1 MIQGD
6 VKTSIPTC
14 IVHKCILIVLLRFSF
29 FVVLFVVRRRIMYC
43 MGNVDL
49 SCWPSTIQVS
59 PKTRRAVRSFFL
71 NYLFNCGARQKY
83 EGFRQPSE
91 YFGNCSKYLVNKCS
105 TSRTVYGKPY
115 LVEYHGTT
123 KVLLSTILLIILYSL

>member
-1 MIQGD
+1 
-6 VKTSIPTC
+6 
-14 IVHKCILIVLLRFSF
+14 
-29 FVVLFVVRRRIMYC
+29 MYC

-49 SCWPSTIQVS
+49 SCLGQVS

-115 LVEYHGTT
+115 LVEYSWYHQSIIIYHPLDIWYV
-123 KVLLSTILLIILYSL
+123 VLLYIVDIFNSHICRYGVGSLMAYQIDRPRLI